1 MFGALLRRYRIDA
14 GLTQAAL
21 AERAGLSVRAV
32 QHLEAGRGQPYQ
44 DTARRLADAL
54 PLDDTARE
62 ALLAAS
68 EPTPR
73 RRARRDTA
81 VDLLL
86 LYESG
91 EADQLQGMVEA
102 LQDDH

>member
-1 MFGALLRRYRIDA
+1 MLDTTDPGTTPKTTLFAALLRRYRIDA

-32 QHLEAGRGQPYQ
+32 QHLEAGRGQPYP

-54 PLDDTARE
+54 PIDGDARE
-62 ALLAAS
+62 ALHAAG

-73 RRARRDTA
+73 RRTRRGA
-81 VDLLL
+81 GVDLTLL
-86 LYESG
+86 FDS
-91 EADQLQGMVEA
+91 V
-102 LQDDH
+102 